1 METETVKFCRESTQ
15 FFLLSAALS
24 VRVRNCRPFSSCFG
38 QNNSQLSLDYL
49 MDLS

>member
-15 FFLLSAALS
+15 FLSAALS